1 LIISADICLQ
11 ILNIGRVINFVTGM
25 NKAIELGTDKIK
37 HGQVIEQMNHNGCY
51 SKANASVLIQLNF
64 LKEKI
69 FLYYE
74 RNK

>member
-1 LIISADICLQ
+1 
-11 ILNIGRVINFVTGM
+11 M